1 MLQSIGSQL
10 AVKLTWCIHIIQGLI
25 TSFAEVCALCGFVFG
40 VACKLP
46 PSLTILILNGCF
58 CCPIGCYLTCKAIKR
73 FRIIKNCSCFPLI
86 NSEETDS
93 ERGSILYLTDIDQEL
108 EPNSSQETATEQQE
122 SKKWKSFIIPFITT
136 TCETFG
142 FIIQLSVLA
151 SIPIL
156 LSMEQYFSPSG
167 RTKHN
172 VAATCILIP
181 VSLILISVV
190 WSGWVQDR
198 ITKATGQHIHG
209 RTARYKTGNNYNLL
223 YACYELFIVS
233 YSYIHNYVT

>member
-1 MLQSIGSQL
+1 M
-10 AVKLTWCIHIIQGLI
+10 HIIQGLI
-25 TSFAEVCALCGFVFG
+25 TSFTEVCALCGFVFG

-58 CCPIGCYLTCKAIKR
+58 CCPIGCYLTRKVIKR
-73 FRIIKNCSCFPLI
+73 FRKIRNSYSPLI
-86 NSEETDS
+86 LKNADAENGTERLADNDQQSEFNT
-93 ERGSILYLTDIDQEL
+93 
-108 EPNSSQETATEQQE
+108 SQETATEQQE
-122 SKKWKSFIIPFITT
+122 SKEWKSFIIPFITT

-142 FIIQLSVLA
+142 FIIQLSVLV

-172 VAATCILIP
+172 FVATYILIP

-190 WSGWVQDR
+190 WSGWVQHR
-198 ITKATGQHIHG
+198 ITEPSGQHKHG
-209 RTARYKTGNNYNLL
+209 RTARYKTGKSI
-223 YACYELFIVS
+223 IVC
-233 YSYIHNYVT
+233 IL